1 MILPG
6 KHIKQDRALIA
17 VGGDIL
23 SVLDAPMSV
32 SAVWKRVQVVRATRE
47 GASPLPFDWFILA
60 LTLLYAISAIN
71 HDGDRISPA
80 RGQS

>member
-32 SAVWKRVQVVRATRE
+32 SAVWKRVQVVRVTRE
-47 GASPLPFDWFILA
+47 NSSPLSFDWFILA
-60 LTLLYAISAIN
+60 LTLLYAISAID

>member
-23 SVLDAPMSV
+23 SVLDGPTTVSV
-32 SAVWKRVQVVRATRE
+32 LWKKVQAVRATRE
-47 GASPLPFDWFILA
+47 DASPVPFDWFILA
-60 LTLLYAISAIN
+60 LTLLYTISAVN
-71 HDGDRISPA
+71 YHGDSISPA
-80 RGQS
+80 RSQS

>member
-23 SVLDAPMSV
+23 SVLDGPMTV
-32 SAVWKRVQVVRATRE
+32 SAVWKKVQVVRATRE

-60 LTLLYAISAIN
+60 LTLLYAISAVN
-71 HDGDRISPA
+71 HHGDRVAPA
-80 RGQS
+80 RVRP

>member
-23 SVLDAPMSV
+23 SVLDGPMTISV
-32 SAVWKRVQVVRATRE
+32 IWKKVQLIRASRKD
-47 GASPLPFDWFILA
+47 ASPLPFDWFILA
-60 LTLLYAISAIN
+60 LTLLYAISAVN
-71 HDGDRISPA
+71 HDGDRILPA
-80 RGQS
+80 GGRL

>member
-23 SVLDAPMSV
+23 SVLDEPMTVSV
-32 SAVWKRVQVVRATRE
+32 IWKKVQLLRSTRE
-47 GASPLPFDWFILA
+47 DASPLPFDWFILA

-71 HDGDRISPA
+71 HHGDRIQPA
-80 RGQS
+80 RN